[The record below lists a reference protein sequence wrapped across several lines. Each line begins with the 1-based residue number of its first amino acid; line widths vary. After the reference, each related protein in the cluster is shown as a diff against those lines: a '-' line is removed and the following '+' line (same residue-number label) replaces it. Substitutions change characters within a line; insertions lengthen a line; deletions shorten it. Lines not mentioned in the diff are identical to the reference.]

1 MATIRARRRSP
12 LLRPKTRTDTQTP
25 MKLKSMM
32 TALTALALMAS
43 PVRASDTKTE
53 AIKAGGAVATGAA
66 AGGVTFAAVGSGG
79 LAIGGTA
86 VAVGAAPF
94 VAIGAVVGLAGY
106 GIYRIFK
113 H

>member
-1 MATIRARRRSP
+1 
-12 LLRPKTRTDTQTP
+12 

-53 AIKAGGAVATGAA
+53 AIKAGGATVAG
-66 AGGVTFAAVGSGG
+66 AAVGYG
-79 LAIGGTA
+79 AVTA
-86 VAVGAAPF
+86 AGPVGAG
-94 VAIGAVVGLAGY
+94 IGALVGLAGY